1 MYIGAINKLRHSSSG
16 IFLNPPCHT
25 LSFSYHT
32 RRRHVI
38 HEKVTNY
45 GMTEKK
51 FLLYIKLL
59 MKNILCQRRRKRSEI
74 KILTIVH
81 THSYNTYMCCQAIKT
96 PKWHQFYKNFNQL
109 FQKRTDLLFSLLFT
123 LISEPHQIR
132 EGKIE

>member
-1 MYIGAINKLRHSSSG
+1 MYLGAINKLRHSSSG

-32 RRRHVI
+32 HRPHVI

-59 MKNILCQRRRKRSEI
+59 MKNILCQRRWKRSEM

-81 THSYNTYMCCQAIKT
+81 THSYNTYMCCQAIET
-96 PKWHQFYKNFNQL
+96 PKWHQFYKNFSQL
-109 FQKRTDLLFSLLFT
+109 FQNSL
-123 LISEPHQIR
+123 I
-132 EGKIE
+132 

>member
-32 RRRHVI
+32 HRRHVI

-74 KILTIVH
+74 KILKKSKLSTVILTTH
-81 THSYNTYMCCQAIKT
+81 TCVVK
-96 PKWHQFYKNFNQL
+96 L
-109 FQKRTDLLFSLLFT
+109 
-123 LISEPHQIR
+123 
-132 EGKIE
+132 